1 MEIPWVA
8 MGREVLVVLLEFL
21 FFISERCQ
29 VMHYLTHTLT
39 HTGCYTSTRLLH
51 IYYLKI
57 LSHDD
62 TDISFYHFAPCL
74 GRNGLV
80 FSTKGHHI
88 ISAGGKKH
96 SDNLLL
102 CTCTPGTLS
111 PNNTQRTQ
119 TYLKLHPQSVYNP
132 PVFK

>member
-1 MEIPWVA
+1 MA
-8 MGREVLVVLLEFL
+8 MGREVLLVLLEFL

-39 HTGCYTSTRLLH
+39 HTGSYTSTRLLH

-62 TDISFYHFAPCL
+62 TDIEFYHFAPCL

-80 FSTKGHHI
+80 FSTKGANTPHNI
-88 ISAGGKKH
+88 CRGKKKN
-96 SDNLLL
+96 SYNLLL